1 MNNPRI
7 KNKQQRWLYMHNVS
21 KIRRATMRKYSV
33 FYAIIA
39 LFTLLIF
46 SAEGN
51 CFAGAN
57 DIKARMKHRKPTI
70 DKLKSESLVGENN
83 KGFLAFVPGAA
94 PKEENTVSA
103 ENKDRRAV
111 YSAIAKK
118 QGTTPQ
124 HVGERRAVQIGQR
137 ASPGSWLQDPSGKWY
152 KK

>member
-1 MNNPRI
+1 M
-7 KNKQQRWLYMHNVS
+7 K
-21 KIRRATMRKYSV
+21 KYSM

-51 CFAGAN
+51 CFAGAD
-57 DIKARMKHRKPTI
+57 DIKARMKQRKPTI

-94 PKEENTVSA
+94 PKEESTVSA
-103 ENKDRRAV
+103 ENKDRGTV
-111 YSAIAKK
+111 YNAIAKK
-118 QGTTPQ
+118 QGTTPL
-124 HVGERRAVQIGQR
+124 HVGERRAVQIGQK
-137 ASPGSWLQDPSGKWY
+137 ASPGSWLQGSSGKWY